1 MDINKPKIDESNVHE
16 LYDELTHWHVNTGGE
31 TIHAK
36 RVPGRFRKWK
46 WYIASLWLIYFF
58 TPYLRWQGQQ
68 AILFD
73 IPNRQFHLFA
83 ITIHPQD
90 VWMLALLL
98 ILMAMVLFGVT
109 AIAGRVFCG
118 YFCFQ
123 TVWTDIFTWIEEKIE
138 GTPQQRRKL
147 DKASWSIEK
156 LRKKALK
163 HSLWLLISAL
173 TGISFAAYFTD
184 AYQLWYDYFTLSAD
198 ITAYTVLALFI
209 LGTYFL
215 AGFLREQV
223 CFWLCPYSRIQGVM
237 YDRDTILPTYDEK
250 RGEPRGKLKASSNNG
265 DCIDCKLCVAVCPTG
280 VDIREGQQEGC
291 ITCGLCID
299 ACDGI
304 MEQVGRSKGLIRYAS
319 AKEMAGEY
327 LGPVLKRP
335 RVIVYATLMLAT
347 LLGILYGLN
356 NIAAIDLH
364 VLHQRQPL
372 YTTMS
377 DGSVQNRFT
386 FKILNKTKGDLK
398 VHITIEG
405 LNGAVLSGVSDELVI
420 QPDKLIPFDVYLRMD
435 SAMLP
440 QEQTPFTFVLQSV
453 DQPQLTFKYESVM
466 VRPAR

>member
-1 MDINKPKIDESNVHE
+1 MENSRPQIDESNVQE
-16 LYDELTHWHVNTGGE
+16 LYDELAHWHVNTGGE

-36 RVPGRFRKWK
+36 RVPGRFRKLK
-46 WYIASLWLIYFF
+46 WFTASLWLLYFI

-123 TVWTDIFTWIEEKIE
+123 TVWTDIYTWIEEKIE
-138 GTPQQRRKL
+138 GNPQQRRKL
-147 DKASWSIEK
+147 DKAPWSAEK
-156 LRKKALK
+156 LRKKGLK
-163 HSLWLLISAL
+163 HTLWLLIAAL
-173 TGISFAAYFTD
+173 TGVTFAAYFTD
-184 AYQLWYDYFTLSAD
+184 AYQLWRDYFTLSAD
-198 ITAYTVLALFI
+198 MIAWIVLALFI

-215 AGFLREQV
+215 AGFMREQV
-223 CFWLCPYSRIQGVM
+223 CFWLCPYARIQGVM
-237 YDRDTILPTYDEK
+237 YDRDTLLPTYDAK

-280 VDIREGQQEGC
+280 IDIRAGQQEGC

-304 MEQVGRSKGLIRYAS
+304 MEQVGRDKGLIRYAS
-319 AKEMAGEY
+319 AKEMAGEH
-327 LGPVLKRP
+327 LAPVLKRP
-335 RVIVYATLMLAT
+335 RVIVYAAILTAT
-347 LLGILYGLN
+347 FAGILYGLN
-356 NIAAIDLH
+356 TIAAIDWH

-372 YTTMS
+372 YTMMS
-377 DGSVQNRFT
+377 DGTIQNRFT
-386 FKILNKTKGDLK
+386 FKILNKTKADMK
-398 VHITIEG
+398 ARITIEG
-405 LNGAVLSGVSDELVI
+405 VEGAVISGIGEEIVL
-420 QPDKLIPFDVYLRMD
+420 QPDKLIPFDALVRVD
-435 SAMLP
+435 PARLP
-440 QEQTPFTFVLQSV
+440 EEQTPVTFVLQNV
-453 DQPQLTFKYESVM
+453 EQPQQSFRYESVM
-466 VRPAR
+466 IRPAR